1 MLSLRLNTVEDHDLQ
16 VGISELERCE
26 VQAQSPVGGLQLQSS
41 LVIGHNFGT
50 KRRSLGA
57 RKSNTL
63 RETANFEPATVGCIP
78 KYPPVEFVI
87 DGDRRRD
94 ALISPP
100 RIVHEQL
107 DRQRT
112 GRPSREG
119 NRHNKTHGEKGK

>member
-41 LVIGHNFGT
+41 LVIGHNFGI

-63 RETANFEPATVGCIP
+63 RETATFEPATVGCIA
-78 KYPPVEFVI
+78 KYPPGEFVI
-87 DGDRRRD
+87 DGDRRRK
-94 ALISPP
+94 ALISPRSEEHTSELQSLM
-100 RIVHEQL
+100 RISYSVFCFKK
-107 DRQRT
+107 
-112 GRPSREG
+112 
-119 NRHNKTHGEKGK
+119 KTLH